1 MKALVEMAL
10 SGHTP
15 FHHITYNLVTIPNKL
30 IFILELFFFFLITC
44 GFMSTENLSSFAYF
58 KAYQGSLP
66 TPRLPEVYVH
76 KIVSDLVLLR

>member
-1 MKALVEMAL
+1 
-10 SGHTP
+10 
-15 FHHITYNLVTIPNKL
+15 
-30 IFILELFFFFLITC
+30 
-44 GFMSTENLSSFAYF
+44 MSTENLSSFAYF